1 MGNGLPMKFVES
13 VDVIPGKVIDFN
25 LYTVDFGLHKLGSN
39 SEYCLQEMELFIYSR
54 FCIWLTV
61 DNNLGDLV

>member
-1 MGNGLPMKFVES
+1 MGNALPMKFVES
-13 VDVIPGKVIDFN
+13 VDVILGKVIDFN

-54 FCIWLTV
+54 FCI
-61 DNNLGDLV
+61 